1 MNVGDLVESKE
12 SFYGSNGI
20 GIVVAMIQDHYF
32 DIRVFFPL
40 NGKSILAPALHFWR
54 VQDD

>member
-40 NGKSILAPALHFWR
+40 NGKSILAPAFHFWR
-54 VQDD
+54 VQGD